1 LDLVARTQLLLL
13 KNLNNIETRR
23 FMTIEEIIEKAT
35 VVLAEEFEIEE
46 SDITPDASLKDTL
59 GLDSLDLVDVV
70 VLVEQNF
77 GITLTGPDFIGIA
90 TFKDFYELLHRKING

>member
-1 LDLVARTQLLLL
+1 
-13 KNLNNIETRR
+13 
-23 FMTIEEIIEKAT
+23 MTIEEIIEKAT

-59 GLDSLDLVDVV
+59 GLDSLD
-70 VLVEQNF
+70 VEQNF

>member
-1 LDLVARTQLLLL
+1 MLNFVICDDEIHMLNRLEQLFKKCFLMHDYDAKIVL
-13 KNLNNIETRR
+13 KTTDYKNI
-23 FMTIEEIIEKAT
+23 FSYMSSNK
-35 VVLAEEFEIEE
+35 
-46 SDITPDASLKDTL
+46 
-59 GLDSLDLVDVV
+59 VDVV